1 VWENC
6 GGQKCKGPKKGVC
19 AIMFTYLHV
28 LFLSLQFLCYRLLP
42 LQFQQQEQDPKTVM
56 LFRECTGTKFGINL
70 RGEKDKGMYF
80 FSRERSETEMLN
92 V

>member
-1 VWENC
+1 
-6 GGQKCKGPKKGVC
+6 
-19 AIMFTYLHV
+19 M
-28 LFLSLQFLCYRLLP
+28 LQAAALTISAAG
-42 LQFQQQEQDPKTVM
+42 KTVM

-70 RGEKDKGMYF
+70 RGEKDKGMYV